1 MAHHTPPS
9 GLAREGP
16 HCARLRS
23 HHVSP
28 FCLALAVSKAGFFF
42 DLKSGHNTAAVSWTF
57 KVPAAVAVALSV
69 SLFLSL
75 SFSLSLNFL
84 KRLLDEWLYPRIVGN
99 CLAQPALAFAAV
111 CEASV
116 YTKSRSAS
124 NLFLRSFLLRG
135 YHVFHEMMRT
145 YLSSSHP
152 PTKAY
157 LPPQQADAHI
167 APHCLE

>member
-69 SLFLSL
+69 SLLISLLLSIPSRGSSMNGCIL
-75 SFSLSLNFL
+75 ESSGIASLSLPWPL
-84 KRLLDEWLYPRIVGN
+84 QQSVKLLCTPKVDQYPI
-99 CLAQPALAFAAV
+99 
-111 CEASV
+111 
-116 YTKSRSAS
+116 
-124 NLFLRSFLLRG
+124 
-135 YHVFHEMMRT
+135 
-145 YLSSSHP
+145 SS
-152 PTKAY
+152 
-157 LPPQQADAHI
+157 
-167 APHCLE
+167 